1 MPRACTFL
9 TPTPESAFDMPIRPE
24 DIKAFPTAF
33 GHNLLAEVPNFVAT
47 PYLIVTMEDLWPHF
61 AAKFPPGTPVHF
73 VHSMERADLE
83 AALPATA
90 QYASFIGLGGGQ
102 AIDAAKYFAW
112 RHGRKLHQFPT
123 SLSVDAMYGQRAG
136 VRDNQNVRYVGWAIP
151 ECVYFDYDI
160 LAAAPAAINRAGIG
174 DVFCFFTGVWD
185 WEYAHRTGKCEAKWP
200 YDPALAA
207 HSLKLAEAALAGR
220 DQIRDLTPEGIGL
233 MVEAFKWGGASY
245 HGAGWCPR
253 HIEGVEHFIFYALET
268 RTGVK
273 FLHGQAV
280 CLGLIA
286 GALMHNRRAEELRA
300 AVREIG
306 VDIRPDRMGIT
317 WDDVDASLRHLRDF
331 VRDAGLPYGIA
342 HDFAVDDAFL
352 IRLRQMVNGNG

>member
-1 MPRACTFL
+1 
-9 TPTPESAFDMPIRPE
+9 MPIRPE

-33 GHNLLAEVPNFVAT
+33 GHNLLAEVPNFVA
-47 PYLIVTMEDLWPHF
+47 PPFLVVTMEDLWPHF
-61 AAKFPPGTPVHF
+61 RSRLPERTDVRF
-73 VHSMERADLE
+73 VTSMERADLE

-90 QYASFIGLGGGQ
+90 RYASFIGLGGGQ

-112 RHGRKLHQFPT
+112 RHNRKLHQFPT

-136 VRDNQNVRYVGWAIP
+136 VRDDKIVRYVGWAIP

-160 LAAAPAAINRAGIG
+160 LAAAPKHINRAGIG

-185 WEYAHRTGKCEAKWP
+185 WEYAHRGGKAEAKWP
-200 YDPALAA
+200 YDAGLSA

-220 DQIRDLTPEGIGL
+220 DGIRDLTPEGIGL
-233 MVEAFKWGGASY
+233 VVEAFKWGGASF
-245 HGAGWCPR
+245 HGTGWCPR
-253 HIEGVEHFIFYALET
+253 HIEGAEHFIFYALEA

-286 GALMHNRRAEELRA
+286 GAMMHGRRAGELRA
-300 AVREIG
+300 AVRDIG
-306 VDIRPDRMGIT
+306 VDIRPESMGIT
-317 WDDVDASLRHLRDF
+317 WPDVEATLRGLSGF
-331 VRDAGLPYGIA
+331 VREAGLPYGIA
-342 HDFAVDDAFL
+342 HDFAVTEDFL
-352 IRLRQMVNGNG
+352 ARLRQMVDGDG